1 MAAVVMQRPFS
12 CFTENRAPVSSIAVR
27 PGSPQRRRR
36 KVLARKPQPAAQRR
50 DRVSTPCAC
59 EKRRVKVA
67 QEGDGLGK
75 AWKPRK
81 SVWITAA
88 RRRAD
93 RPPGCAQPP
102 EACVSRTRNG
112 EEMGSPSGRACP
124 GSAAQAAYRRAH
136 MRHPKDRAG
145 QASVGK
151 RLGAW
156 ASGAG
161 ATRQRP
167 KCDHGMY
174 PGAAPGSKRPSTTS
188 STNPAKTAKSAS
200 RRSLMCGH
208 HPESGSHTINRQSIE
223 VPSRKEPCSDQRK
236 HMRAPE
242 ERDERPS
249 LDSSRA
255 ISTWCALTITKGIAV
270 QKSSPAPASP
280 SSVAN
285 PPWFSE
291 LIKRKNERESRI
303 EGSYESR
310 NRRALTSV
318 RSM

>member
-1 MAAVVMQRPFS
+1 MAAVVIQRPFS

-151 RLGAW
+151 RLARG
-156 ASGAG
+156 
-161 ATRQRP
+161 RPVPVQRGSALNVITACIPEQLPDQNGPPPPHPPTPP
-167 KCDHGMY
+167 KQQS
-174 PGAAPGSKRPSTTS
+174 P
-188 STNPAKTAKSAS
+188 
-200 RRSLMCGH
+200 
-208 HPESGSHTINRQSIE
+208 HP
-223 VPSRKEPCSDQRK
+223 
-236 HMRAPE
+236 
-242 ERDERPS
+242 DE
-249 LDSSRA
+249 A
-255 ISTWCALTITKGIAV
+255 
-270 QKSSPAPASP
+270 
-280 SSVAN
+280 
-285 PPWFSE
+285 
-291 LIKRKNERESRI
+291 
-303 EGSYESR
+303 
-310 NRRALTSV
+310 
-318 RSM
+318 